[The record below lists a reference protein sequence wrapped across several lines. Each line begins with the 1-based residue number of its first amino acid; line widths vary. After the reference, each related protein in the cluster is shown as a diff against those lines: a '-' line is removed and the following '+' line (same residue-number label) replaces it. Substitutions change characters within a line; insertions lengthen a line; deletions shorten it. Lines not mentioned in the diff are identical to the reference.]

1 MSLPTFLSLDVRRRQ
16 YCNAENRAFASPS
29 MFPAPTVTSPL
40 TSSILASL
48 KPIILTPDLPQQN
61 IVT

>member
-1 MSLPTFLSLDVRRRQ
+1 
-16 YCNAENRAFASPS
+16 
-29 MFPAPTVTSPL
+29 VTSPL